1 MPVFY
6 NAMLFY
12 KYILSILIFI
22 ISMWMVPTVIWFVY
36 FPVWLPWKTLLS
48 YSISMVIIFI
58 PVLMIDILDRIS
70 IIVSYVIYA
79 FLASAYSIHIV
90 LYGMPVS
97 SLSIAAIYQT
107 NAIETVEFIK
117 SYVTWKTLVA
127 VALCWIVPIPF
138 ILALIRTP
146 RPVHGKKA
154 WLFSVCFFLLRWYS

>member
-58 PVLMIDILDRIS
+58 PVLMINILDRIS
-70 IIVSYVIYA
+70 IILSYVIYA
-79 FLASAYSIHIV
+79 FWH
-90 LYGMPVS
+90 LY
-97 SLSIAAIYQT
+97 IQ
-107 NAIETVEFIK
+107 FI
-117 SYVTWKTLVA
+117 
-127 VALCWIVPIPF
+127 
-138 ILALIRTP
+138 
-146 RPVHGKKA
+146 
-154 WLFSVCFFLLRWYS
+154 